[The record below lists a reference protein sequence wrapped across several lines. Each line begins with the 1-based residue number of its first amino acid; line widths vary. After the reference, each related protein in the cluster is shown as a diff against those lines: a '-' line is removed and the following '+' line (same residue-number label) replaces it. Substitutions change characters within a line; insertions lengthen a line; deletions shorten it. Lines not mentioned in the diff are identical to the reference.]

1 MSAQLD
7 RPRPAPAASS
17 RAALFLSPCGLV
29 RAALLVTLPFLSA
42 LVSAQVIRPPIVN
55 PPIVIGPPGGG
66 GGGITPPIVIPPGGG
81 GGGGGGNVT
90 QPTILVP
97 AGALVGETVTATVAL
112 GAAATGAT
120 GATYQWSLTGGRLL
134 GDARAAAIQF
144 VADATGTVNLAVN
157 VSVGGTGY
165 APTAQV
171 TVLSAASAGAMTIPA
186 TAAANAAS
194 VAASVPAAQSGDR
207 TFRWAVSGDAAILS
221 GQGTPSVTI
230 RPGTAGLKE
239 VTCNINLQ
247 NIVTVPVRSYLV
259 VTGSGAPVS
268 VTVNR
273 GTGGGTYP
281 AGSRIDLFAHAPGAG
296 EVFDRWTGDTA
307 LLGAGALAPFLP
319 RAQITVPAA
328 PVTLTATY
336 KPAAAWTTVSVP
348 NFNPQAQ
355 TGAGNVT
362 ATVATTLAYHVPA
375 DAAGLV
381 FFLHDSPGSLADWF
395 ERPEPLLLAREL
407 VAAGYGVAALN
418 SLNRTAGTW
427 SAAAT
432 LATNLD
438 ARNHAAAY
446 DRLVADG
453 TLPAGRPVF
462 FLGTGAGAT
471 AAARI
476 ADLLAASTT
485 PARPVRGAV
494 LYLSAG
500 IDTLSVTSRVPH
512 FFALAA
518 NDDTLGAAGAAEA
531 REASQRLLGRGIA
544 SNVATAAV
552 SPLAAGRLLTLG
564 LTAAGFTEDDAAAIW
579 SALKAA
585 GLLDANNY
593 VKTPPAVAAVAAAL
607 PAAYRARAADVAAQ
621 LTVAAAGREFFGEA
635 NARVLNFLNA
645 RAAGNT
651 APAPG
656 RLVNLSTRSRIVHLT
671 DTLNLGF
678 TLSGTARTQLLL
690 RGIGPALARFGVPGA
705 LSALRLDVRRGNTF
719 VASNDTWDAP
729 GAATP
734 PAQLAA
740 AAATVGAFPLRPGDM
755 DTALL
760 LTLDPGSYTVTLSA
774 RGGAVG
780 DVLAEIYDVGR
791 NATRLTNLS
800 TLARINNAGEVLI
813 PGIVV
818 AGNNPRTLV
827 LRAVSQT
834 LANLG
839 QDPEN
844 LLGDARLVLF
854 NGNQTVANNNNWAQA
869 GAATLA
875 AAFPAVGAF
884 PLTAASDAALLDAL
898 APGSYTIQAGAAPGL
913 LAAGNPTGSVLV
925 EVYEVP

>member
-1 MSAQLD
+1 MAFAQGG
-7 RPRPAPAASS
+7 RP
-17 RAALFLSPCGLV
+17 V
-29 RAALLVTLPFLSA
+29 
-42 LVSAQVIRPPIVN
+42 QPPIVVV
-55 PPIVIGPPGGG
+55 PPIGGGG
-66 GGGITPPIVIPPGGG
+66 GGGIIITPPIVVPPG

-90 QPTILVP
+90 QPTIVSP
-97 AGALVGETVTATVAL
+97 AGALVGETVNASVAL

-120 GATYQWSLTGGRLL
+120 GATYQWSVSGGRLL
-134 GDARAAAIQF
+134 GDARAAAVQF
-144 VADATGTVNLAVN
+144 VADATGTVNLSVN

-165 APTAQV
+165 TPTAQV
-171 TVLSAASAGAMTIPA
+171 TILAASTAGAMTIPA
-186 TAAANAAS
+186 SVAANATA
-194 VAASVPAAQSGDR
+194 VAASVPAAQRGDR
-207 TFRWAVSGDAAILS
+207 TFRWTVSGDAAILS
-221 GQGTPSVTI
+221 GQGTAAVTI

-239 VTCNINLQ
+239 VTCSVNLQ
-247 NIVTVPVRSYLV
+247 NIVTIPVRSYLV
-259 VTGSGAPVS
+259 VTGSGAPAT

-273 GTGGGTYP
+273 GSGGGTYP
-281 AGSRIDLFAHAPGAG
+281 AGSRIDVFAHAPAAG

-319 RAQITVPAA
+319 RAQITVPAS

-336 KPAAAWTTVSVP
+336 KPAPAWTLTTVP
-348 NFNPQAQ
+348 NFNPQPQ

-362 ATVATTLAYHVPA
+362 TTVATTLAYHVPA
-375 DAAGLV
+375 DATGLV
-381 FFLHDSPGSLADWF
+381 FLLHDSPGAAADWF
-395 ERPEPLLLAREL
+395 GRPESLLLARDL

-418 SLNRTAGTW
+418 SVNRTAGTW
-427 SAAAT
+427 SAGTT

-446 DRLVADG
+446 DRLVAEG
-453 TLPAGRPVF
+453 VVPAGRPLF
-462 FLGTGAGAT
+462 FLGVGAGAE
-471 AAARI
+471 AAARS
-476 ADLLAASTT
+476 ADLLAATPA

-500 IDTLSVTSRVPH
+500 VDTLAVTTRVPH

-518 NDDTLGAAGAAEA
+518 NDDTLGAAGLADA
-531 REASQRLLGRGIA
+531 REAAQRLLGRGIA
-544 SNVATAAV
+544 SNVTTASV
-552 SPLAAGRLLTLG
+552 SPLQAGRLLALG
-564 LTAAGFTEDDAAAIW
+564 LTASGFTEEDAGAVWA
-579 SALKAA
+579 ALKQA

-593 VKTPPAVAAVAAAL
+593 VKAPPAVAAVTAAL
-607 PAAYRARAADVAAQ
+607 PAAYRARAADVAAL

-635 NARVLNFLNA
+635 NARIVNFLNA
-645 RAAGNT
+645 RAANS
-651 APAPG
+651 ASPAPG
-656 RLVNLSTRSRIVHLT
+656 RLVNLSTRSRVVHLT

-678 TLSGTARTQLLL
+678 TLSGTARTQVLV

-705 LSALRLDVRRGNTF
+705 LAALRLEVRRGNTL
-719 VASNDTWDAP
+719 VAANDTWDAA
-729 GAATP
+729 GGATP

-740 AAATVGAFPLRPGDM
+740 AAAAAGAFALRPGDL

-780 DVLAEIYDVGR
+780 EVLAEIYDVGR
-791 NATRLTNLS
+791 NGTRLTNLS

-813 PGIVV
+813 PGIVI

-839 QDPEN
+839 QSAEN

-854 NGNQTVANNNNWAQA
+854 NGNQTVANNNNWAQTD
-869 GAATLA
+869 AASLT

-898 APGSYTIQAGAAPGL
+898 APGTYTIQAGAAPGA
-913 LAAGNPTGSVLV
+913 AAGNTTGSVLV